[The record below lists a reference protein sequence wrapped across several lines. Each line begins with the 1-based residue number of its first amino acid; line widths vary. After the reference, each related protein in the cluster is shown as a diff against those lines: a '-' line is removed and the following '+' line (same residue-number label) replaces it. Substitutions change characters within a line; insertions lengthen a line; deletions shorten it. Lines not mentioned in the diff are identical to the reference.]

1 MKRDES
7 SGEWKMDRTI
17 VVAAL
22 TVGFLALV
30 TTDVGAQKKNTEV
43 AEFATDQDYKWLA
56 TIKDMTG
63 KLASINT
70 SSVTFRLDIPH
81 MVPNPK
87 YRPPKGNN
95 NQYNQLLNIY
105 RQQAQVMATTNPFV
119 RQIRMQQLLATIQ
132 VQQYQQMMQAAA
144 ANSNPNNQPFMLA
157 HEYKD
162 FELEL
167 SDKVSIRKMFL
178 ETDYDDKGN
187 VKVYSKEEKA
197 ELRGKDTTKP
207 GYLAKIEDL
216 QAGLY
221 AKVYLKMPKKT
232 KPPSEAVK
240 SEAKADDPAKVADK
254 DKDAD
259 KAKVVDKADQA
270 ADKAKNKDDKAAAKD
285 EVVKPLITMIVILQ
299 PLDLQMS
306 TDMVPAK
313 KKKDN

>member
-1 MKRDES
+1 MKREES
-7 SGEWKMDRTI
+7 SGEWKMVRTI

-22 TVGFLALV
+22 TVGLLALV
-30 TTDVGAQKKNTEV
+30 TTDAGAQKKNTEV
-43 AEFATDQDYKWLA
+43 ADFATDQDYKWLA

-87 YRPPKGNN
+87 YRPPKGSN
-95 NQYNQLLNIY
+95 NQHNHLLNIY

-132 VQQYQQMMQAAA
+132 VQQYQQMMQVAA
-144 ANSNPNNQPFMLA
+144 ANSNPNNQPFKLA

-167 SDKVSIRKMFL
+167 SEKVSIRKMFL
-178 ETDYDDKGN
+178 ETEYDDKGN

-197 ELRGKDTTKP
+197 ELHGKDTAKP
-207 GYLAKIEDL
+207 GYLAKMEDL

-232 KPPSEAVK
+232 KPPSETVK
-240 SEAKADDPAKVADK
+240 SDAKADDPGKAADK
-254 DKDAD
+254 DKDGD

-270 ADKAKNKDDKAAAKD
+270 ADKGKNKDDKAAKD
-285 EVVKPLITMIVILQ
+285 EVIRPLITMIVILQ
-299 PLDLQMS
+299 PLDLPMS
-306 TDMVPAK
+306 TDTVPAK